1 MSCGASMSDID
12 HHVRAPSARRGR
24 GRPRTQSDGQRRA
37 DIIDSARRTFIDL
50 GFAGTTTDIVAA
62 RCKISKQTLYR
73 LFPSKTELFLAVVT
87 AHRQMML
94 ALPRPDEEDEPVAD
108 VLQKIF
114 MINMDEETRREREA
128 FIHIVVREGGQFP
141 EIAEILARE
150 GIDRSRKD
158 LADWLQVQNERGK
171 LVLDAPAS
179 GARMLMDMLFG
190 AAGMPDP
197 NWKTP
202 DDRRD
207 HLRLCIAIFT
217 AGAGTACFA
226 RPKNP

>member
-1 MSCGASMSDID
+1 MSAINHDARM
-12 HHVRAPSARRGR
+12 PSARRGR

-37 DIIDSARRTFIDL
+37 DIIDGARRTFIDL

-62 RCKISKQTLYR
+62 RCRISKQTLYR

-94 ALPRPDEEDEPVAD
+94 ALPRPDDENEPVAD

-114 MINMDEETRREREA
+114 MIDMDEETRREREA
-128 FIHIVVREGGQFP
+128 FIHIVVREGAQFP

-179 GARMLMDMLFG
+179 GARMLMDMVFG

-217 AGAGTACFA
+217 SGTGTACFA
-226 RPKNP
+226 RPKDP